1 MSGCDSAV
9 NTSIPDLINP
19 VGATS
24 YPATVPS
31 SGNSPI
37 WLAWLQRVG
46 SASLVFCVGASNY

>member
-19 VGATS
+19 VDATT

-37 WLAWLQRVG
+37 WLAWLQ
-46 SASLVFCVGASNY
+46 